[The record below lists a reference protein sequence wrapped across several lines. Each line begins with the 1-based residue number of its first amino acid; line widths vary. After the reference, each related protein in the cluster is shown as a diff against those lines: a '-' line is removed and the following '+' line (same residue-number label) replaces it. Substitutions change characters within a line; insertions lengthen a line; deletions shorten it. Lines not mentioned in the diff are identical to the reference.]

1 MIVVFQDQTD
11 LKLFDDKIGNLQRK
25 FLNEKINYIT
35 LSGNF
40 SRGKALDVAA
50 RSSLISNGAI
60 LFFIDVDVTFQRET
74 LLRIRKNTI
83 RQKQIYLPIVF
94 SQYDPEKLL
103 KGHQRSYSS
112 NFMANNMI
120 SMDND
125 SGYFRQFG
133 YGICSIYKSDILH
146 PDIDGFNTDINGWGL
161 EDVKFLEKILKIG
174 QKSFSVLLNIVDDNN
189 NNNDIKIQKPLN
201 KLNLCVFRSPD
212 PSLIH
217 VFHPI
222 YCDQNLDESQYNMCI
237 GTKANTLGS
246 YRQIEM
252 TFLSNLT
259 VKQFYLSS

>member
-1 MIVVFQDQTD
+1 MIVVFNDQTD
-11 LKLFDDKIGNLQRK
+11 LKSFDEKISNLK
-25 FLNEKINYIT
+25 EKYLNEKINYLT

-40 SRGKALDVAA
+40 SRGKALDAA
-50 RSSLISNGAI
+50 TRSSLINNDAI
-60 LFFIDVDVTFQRET
+60 LFFIDVDVTFQHET

-94 SQYDPEKLL
+94 SQYDPEKIVENQSR
-103 KGHQRSYSS
+103 HST
-112 NFMANNMI
+112 NFINNNML
-120 SMDND
+120 SYDND

-174 QKSFSVLLNIVDDNN
+174 QKSFSVLLNIVDDN
-189 NNNDIKIQKPLN
+189 DIKIQKPMN
-201 KLNLCVFRSPD
+201 KINLSVFRSPD

-217 VFHPI
+217 IFHPI

-246 YRQIEM
+246 YRRIE
-252 TFLSNLT
+252 TTLLRNQT
-259 VKQFYLSS
+259 IKQFYLSS